1 MPSFVRSTA
10 YAALAK
16 QDDDDASSTETLMP
30 MSIKQTRQSRLV
42 WCSIMLIAINSI
54 LLVILVGAVLVLY
67 STQRSAQQQS
77 LLDNINTNSLLSK
90 ASGYSPV
97 FDRYTFSFEKVF
109 HKNELLSDDVLR
121 QRPNNA
127 TEEAWHELSKLSTI
141 TISADDVRKLGQDPA
156 KITHMPGDPNSF
168 PAMLSV
174 THQLHCINHLRMG
187 LEGPHYLHGKE
198 RSRHDWEHLYHCL
211 HFLTQIATC
220 HSDVDLILWHWYE
233 NMIQPQPE
241 FSGDFQ
247 CRNFD
252 GLKSWVDTVGFPT
265 SDVWYFKREGG
276 EHDWPVDPAYLEYL
290 RQHPEENKSDAEED

>member
-1 MPSFVRSTA
+1 
-10 YAALAK
+10 
-16 QDDDDASSTETLMP
+16 
-30 MSIKQTRQSRLV
+30 
-42 WCSIMLIAINSI
+42 MLIAINSI

-67 STQRSAQQQS
+67 STQRSSQPQS
-77 LLDNINTNSLLSK
+77 LLDTINTNSLLEK

-97 FDRYTFSFEKVF
+97 FNRYIFSLEQVHQENQLF
-109 HKNELLSDDVLR
+109 SDDVLR

-127 TEEAWHELSKLSTI
+127 TEQAWHELSKLSTI
-141 TISADDVRKLGQDPA
+141 TITAEEVRKLGQDPA
-156 KITHMPGDPNSF
+156 KVTHMPGDPNAF

-187 LEGPHYLHGKE
+187 LEGAHYLKGKE

-252 GLKSWVDTVGFPT
+252 GLKSWVDSVGFPT
-265 SDVWYFKREGG
+265 QDVWYFKREGG
-276 EHDWPVDPAYLEYL
+276 EQDLPVDPAYLEYL
-290 RQHPEENKSDAEED
+290 RQHPEEYKTNSEED

>member
-67 STQRSAQQQS
+67 ATQRSSQQLS
-77 LLDNINTNSLLSK
+77 LLDTINTNSLLSK

-97 FDRYTFSFEKVF
+97 FDRYDFSFEKVF

-127 TEEAWHELSKLSTI
+127 TEQAWHELSKLSTI

-252 GLKSWVDTVGFPT
+252 GLKSWVDSIGFPT
-265 SDVWYFKREGG
+265 EDVWYFKREGG
-276 EHDWPVDPAYLEYL
+276 EHDWPVDPAYLEYV
-290 RQHPEENKSDAEED
+290 RQHPEESKSDSEED

>member
-1 MPSFVRSTA
+1 MPSFMRSTA

-30 MSIKQTRQSRLV
+30 ISIERTRHSKLV

-67 STQRSAQQQS
+67 STQRSSQQQS
-77 LLDNINTNSLLSK
+77 LLDTINTNSLLEK

-97 FDRYTFSFEKVF
+97 FDRFPFSFEQVWQENQLF
-109 HKNELLSDDVLR
+109 SDDVLR

-127 TEEAWHELSKLSTI
+127 TEQAWHELSKLSTI
-141 TISADDVRKLGQDPA
+141 TITADEVRKLGQDPV
-156 KITHMPGDPNSF
+156 KVTHMPGDPNSF

-187 LEGPHYLHGKE
+187 LEGAHYLHGKE

-211 HFLTQIATC
+211 HFLTQIVTC
-220 HSDVDLILWHWYE
+220 HADVDLILWHWYE

-252 GLKSWVDTVGFPT
+252 GLKSWVDSVGFPT
-265 SDVWYFKREGG
+265 QDVWYFKREGG
-276 EHDWPVDPAYLEYL
+276 ELDLPVDPAYLEYL
-290 RQHPEENKSDAEED
+290 RQHPEEHNGNSEED

>member
-1 MPSFVRSTA
+1 MPSFARSTA

-252 GLKSWVDTVGFPT
+252 GLKSWVDSVGFPT
-265 SDVWYFKREGG
+265 EDVWYFKREGG

-290 RQHPEENKSDAEED
+290 RQHPEENKSDSEED

>member
-1 MPSFVRSTA
+1 MACSLHGQIFSCVSQCTFA
-10 YAALAK
+10 YWYLA
-16 QDDDDASSTETLMP
+16 
-30 MSIKQTRQSRLV
+30 
-42 WCSIMLIAINSI
+42 
-54 LLVILVGAVLVLY
+54 
-67 STQRSAQQQS
+67 
-77 LLDNINTNSLLSK
+77 
-90 ASGYSPV
+90 PV
-97 FDRYTFSFEKVF
+97 FNRYIFSLEQVHQENQLF
-109 HKNELLSDDVLR
+109 SDDVLR

-127 TEEAWHELSKLSTI
+127 TEQAWHELSKLSTI
-141 TISADDVRKLGQDPA
+141 TITAEEVRKLGQDPA
-156 KITHMPGDPNSF
+156 KVTHMPGDPNAF

-187 LEGPHYLHGKE
+187 LEGAHYLKGKE

-252 GLKSWVDTVGFPT
+252 GLKSWVDSVGFPT
-265 SDVWYFKREGG
+265 QDVWYFKREGG
-276 EHDWPVDPAYLEYL
+276 EQDLPVDPAYLEYL
-290 RQHPEENKSDAEED
+290 RQHPEEYKTNSEEDWTGPAQQKLKKHN

>member
-1 MPSFVRSTA
+1 MPSFLRSTA

-16 QDDDDASSTETLMP
+16 QDEDDASSTETLMP
-30 MSIKQTRQSRLV
+30 MSIKQTRHSRLV
-42 WCSIMLIAINSI
+42 WCSIMLIAVNSI
-54 LLVILVGAVLVLY
+54 LLVILVGAVLVLF
-67 STQRSAQQQS
+67 STQRSSQQQS
-77 LLDNINTNSLLSK
+77 LLDTINTNSLLQK

-127 TEEAWHELSKLSTI
+127 TEQAWHELSKLSTL

-156 KITHMPGDPNSF
+156 KITHMPGDANSF

-187 LEGPHYLHGKE
+187 LEGAHYLRGKE

-252 GLKSWVDTVGFPT
+252 GLKSWVDSVGFPT

-290 RQHPEENKSDAEED
+290 RQHPEENKSDSEED